1 MKSGTPISAVK
12 LSALLALF
20 LLVLAVIS
28 LGIGEVFFP
37 PWQWPE
43 SLGGPE
49 SAAYQS
55 ILWDIRIPRT
65 LLALLAGAMLGLAG
79 AVLQGYT
86 RNPLADAGILGIT
99 GGSSLAAVL
108 AIYSGFAVAWPL
120 GLPIAA
126 LFGGI
131 LTTLLVVWL
140 AGRGGDVQTLVLA
153 GAAVAAFTAALT
165 SLALNLA
172 PNPYA
177 GMEIVF
183 WLLGSVKDTSWNQV
197 ALAFP
202 FCAAGFL
209 LLLGTRRG
217 LQALALGD
225 DAAATLGVN
234 LSGLRLRVIAGT
246 ALAVGPVCAAA
257 GSIGF
262 VGLVVPHILRP
273 LVGHDPGR
281 LILPSALG
289 GACLVLMADITSR
302 LIPTPSNEEIKLGVL
317 TALVGAPFF
326 FALIFKMRRTLP

>member
-1 MKSGTPISAVK
+1 MKPSCSNPRLLTG
-12 LSALLALF
+12 LGCLLLAL
-20 LLVLAVIS
+20 VLAS
-28 LGIGEVFFP
+28 LGVGEIFFP
-37 PWQWPE
+37 PWQWIE
-43 SLGGPE
+43 LLRGPDA
-49 SAAYQS
+49 SAYQS
-55 ILWDIRIPRT
+55 ILWDIRAPRT
-65 LLALLAGAMLGLAG
+65 LLAVLAGAALGAAG

-108 AIYSGFAVAWPL
+108 AIYSGLAVAWPL
-120 GLPIAA
+120 ALPGAA
-126 LFGGI
+126 LIGGT

-153 GAAVAAFTAALT
+153 GAAAAAFAAALT

-183 WLLGSVKDTSWNQV
+183 WLLGSVKNTSWHQV
-197 ALAFP
+197 AI
-202 FCAAGFL
+202 AAPCCLPGFIL
-209 LLLGTRRG
+209 LLSTRRG

-225 DAAATLGVN
+225 DAAATLGIP
-234 LSGLRLRVIAGT
+234 LAGLRLRVITGT
-246 ALAVGPVCAAA
+246 ALAVAPVCAVA

-262 VGLVVPHILRP
+262 VGLVVPHLLRRWI
-273 LVGHDPGR
+273 GHDPGR
-281 LILPSALG
+281 LVLPSTLG
-289 GACLVLMADITSR
+289 GACLVLAADIISR

-326 FALIFKMRRTLP
+326 FALIFKMRKTLP